1 MYYFIQPTP
10 SVHSFVHPGVGVDP
24 IIGALAGAQRVIS
37 GLDPTDATKQTTLT
51 TGTSFMIYTFISN
64 FTHPPRCAD
73 FVVSRGGEYFF
84 SPSLSA
90 IASKLS
96 V

>member
-1 MYYFIQPTP
+1 M
-10 SVHSFVHPGVGVDP
+10 HSFVHSGVGVDP
-24 IIGALAGAQRVIS
+24 IIGALAGAPRVIS
-37 GLDPTDATKQTTLT
+37 GLDPTNAAKTVTLT
-51 TGTSFMIYTFISN
+51 T
-64 FTHPPRCAD
+64 D